1 MEDVVGVSGRWGSDC
16 ERSVLVPIDGAMVSS
31 RSGRLLEGT
40 SLDNPRE
47 SSGGSGADTPLG
59 VSFSCS
65 DDSVRSADIHT
76 KCSSPS

>member
-40 SLDNPRE
+40 SLDNPR
-47 SSGGSGADTPLG
+47 GADTPLG